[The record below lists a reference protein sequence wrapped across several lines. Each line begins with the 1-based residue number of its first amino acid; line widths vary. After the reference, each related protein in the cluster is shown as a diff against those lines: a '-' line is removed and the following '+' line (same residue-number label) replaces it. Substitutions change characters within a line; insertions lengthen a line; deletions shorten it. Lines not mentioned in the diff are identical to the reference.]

1 MLSGVA
7 ADTAQEPRKLKTSP
21 RQKARAE
28 CSQDLRAQGS
38 GKTANA
44 DCEGSD
50 SFQVSDG
57 HRNQLVVLYREDPDR
72 IQPRPGGDCTVAGT
86 RGKGQD

>member
-1 MLSGVA
+1 MRTTLCPSSSSSIVIGSTALVLSGVA
-7 ADTAQEPRKLKTSP
+7 ADTAQEPRKLRTSP
-21 RQKARAE
+21 KQKARAE
-28 CSQDLRAQGS
+28 CSQGG

-57 HRNQLVVLYREDPDR
+57 H
-72 IQPRPGGDCTVAGT
+72 
-86 RGKGQD
+86 